1 MQDSGITEIISLICT
16 SAIWGQ
22 YPMFSL
28 PEFPQG
34 SLAHLG
40 ELQLLMTMK
49 ALFTDMAGN
58 IPFMNGHK
66 VTWKKRQEPDL
77 SSGGYCEEGQ
87 RLWGEDLVSY
97 LFYDKLLFR
106 FHIGCLHGTKGYFQI
121 PR

>member
-1 MQDSGITEIISLICT
+1 MRLIKACCT
-16 SAIWGQ
+16 LGQ
-22 YPMFSL
+22 FS
-28 PEFPQG
+28 PSF
-34 SLAHLG
+34 S
-40 ELQLLMTMK
+40 ELQRNFVKYKPTKLKSLLRLAK
-49 ALFTDMAGN
+49 HWYLEVRRLPDG
-58 IPFMNGHK
+58 GK
-66 VTWKKRQEPDL
+66 SRRWGREGKKRQEPDL